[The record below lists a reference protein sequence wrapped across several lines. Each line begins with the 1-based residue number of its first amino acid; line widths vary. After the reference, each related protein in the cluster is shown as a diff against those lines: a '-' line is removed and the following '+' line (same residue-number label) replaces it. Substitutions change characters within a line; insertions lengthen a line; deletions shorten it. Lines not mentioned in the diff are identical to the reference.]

1 MSPFLFQVKEMEL
14 FDYGEM
20 EQLVQLILLDVSTF
34 TLTMNGATF
43 VMTYLLET
51 PRLMSS
57 AISWDTQ
64 EHRDTPSLIKTS

>member
-1 MSPFLFQVKEMEL
+1 MEL
-14 FDYGEM
+14 FDCGEM

-64 EHRDTPSLIKTS
+64 EHQDTLSLIKTS